1 VSEDLPTG
9 PPSTADASGVLAA
22 KICGWC
28 WQPIPAGK
36 RRDAKTCSARCRR
49 AANRFR
55 VEPAPRVRAAGAPL
69 VVAYADPPYPR
80 LARRYY
86 GTEEVDHAALVQRL
100 VDEFPDGWAL
110 STSARALQEVLALC
124 PRGVRVCSWHR
135 GAVRKGPATQARTA
149 WEPLLVWG
157 GRRSSLAPGEVL
169 DDTLVHAMNGGRRSH
184 PGALPGMKPPQ
195 FSRWLFRLLGLAR
208 GDTFVDLFPGSG
220 AVTRAWQLYSREL
233 PDPATERGELGD
245 PNTGTSPD
253 VLLRPA
259 TPRPARRSRS

>member
-1 VSEDLPTG
+1 MFGAAGAPAGGTGTDPLADGSGVRARGKTDRAAGGRVSEDLPTG

-49 AANRFR
+49 AATRFR
-55 VEPAPRVRAAGAPL
+55 V
-69 VVAYADPPYPR
+69 
-80 LARRYY
+80 
-86 GTEEVDHAALVQRL
+86 
-100 VDEFPDGWAL
+100 
-110 STSARALQEVLALC
+110 
-124 PRGVRVCSWHR
+124 
-135 GAVRKGPATQARTA
+135 
-149 WEPLLVWG
+149 EPLLVWG

-220 AVTRAWQLYSREL
+220 AVTRAWQLYTREL